1 MTIVVSAYHERSPFA
16 EGRRPPPIHC
26 LPSLEPERQL
36 DTKVH
41 RENRQIAQ
49 PWSAKPDRIN
59 GPARRAILFGPFRLL
74 PAQRLLLR
82 AGEPVRLGSRALDA
96 LIALLDRPGELVTKD
111 KLISRVWPDTHVD
124 EGNLK
129 VQVAALRRMLG
140 GGKGG
145 ARYLATAPGR
155 GYRFVAPVTFP
166 EDLHPSAPATATTKC
181 PHNLPNRL
189 TRSVGRA
196 DIINELAERLSQQ
209 RLLTIA
215 GPGGIGKT
223 TLALDVAKRLIDTY
237 EHGVW
242 LIDLAQ
248 LSDPHLVP
256 RAMTAALGIA
266 TRSEEPLVELVAFIR
281 DKRMLLVLDNC
292 EHVIASA
299 GELGSAVLRGA
310 PNVQLLAT
318 SREPLR
324 AEGEHVY
331 HVPPLAS
338 PPALPRVTAGKA
350 LSFPA
355 VQLFAQ
361 HAARTL
367 GEFEL
372 SDADAPLVAAI
383 CRKLDGIPLAI
394 ALAAACVD
402 AFGVRGVAARMEDD
416 PLRLLTV
423 GYRTAPPRHQSMHAT
438 LEWGYRLLSDLEQ
451 SILCRLS
458 VFSASFTLSAA
469 ATVAANMGHSKS
481 DIVENVIELIAKS
494 LIMADMRG
502 AELHLRLP
510 ETTRAFAR
518 AKLAESGDGDTFLRS
533 QAA

>member
-1 MTIVVSAYHERSPFA
+1 MTIVVSAYQERSPFA
-16 EGRRPPPIHC
+16 EGLRLQPIHC

-36 DTKVH
+36 DTKGH
-41 RENRQIAQ
+41 RGNRWIDQ
-49 PWSAKPDRIN
+49 PWSTKPDRIN
-59 GPARRAILFGPFRLL
+59 SPARRAILFGPFRLL
-74 PAQRLLLR
+74 PAQRLLLH

-111 KLISRVWPDTHVD
+111 ELISRVWPDTHVD

-140 GGKGG
+140 DGKGG

-155 GYRFVAPVTFP
+155 GYRFVAPVTFA
-166 EDLHPSAPATATTKC
+166 EDLHPSAPTTATTKC
-181 PHNLPNRL
+181 AHNLPNRL

-196 DIINELAERLSQQ
+196 DIINKLAERLSQQ

-223 TLALDVAKRLIDTY
+223 TLALDVAERLIDTY

-242 LIDLAQ
+242 FIDLAL

-256 RAMTAALGIA
+256 PAMTAALGIA
-266 TRSEEPLVELVAFIR
+266 THSEEPLRELVAFIR
-281 DKRMLLVLDNC
+281 DKRTLLVLDNC
-292 EHVIASA
+292 EHVVASA
-299 GELGSAVLRGA
+299 EALASAVLRGA
-310 PNVQLLAT
+310 PNVQILAT

-331 HVPPLAS
+331 RVPPLAS
-338 PPALPRVTAGKA
+338 PPALPRVTAWEA

-355 VQLFAQ
+355 VQLFSQ

-372 SDADAPLVAAI
+372 RDADAPLVADI

-394 ALAAACVD
+394 ELAAARVD
-402 AFGVRGVAARMEDD
+402 AFGVRGVVARMEDC
-416 PLRLLTV
+416 LRLLTW
-423 GYRTAPPRHQSMHAT
+423 GYRTAPPRHQSMHAA

-458 VFSASFTLSAA
+458 AFAASFTLGAA
-469 ATVAANMGHSKS
+469 ATAAADPDHSES
-481 DIVENVIELIAKS
+481 EIIDNVLELVAKS
-494 LIMADMRG
+494 RIIADVQG
-502 AELHLRLP
+502 AEPRLRLP
-510 ETTRAFAR
+510 ETTRAYAR
-518 AKLAESGDGDTFLRS
+518 AKLAESDGGDTFYRRE
-533 QAA
+533 AA